1 MSTPPPEMAAAI
13 PRDTLNESK
22 SNNAASMAA
31 ASPGGTVQDSMPTD
45 SHALAVEQ
53 IHPDQD
59 EKGIVQ
65 KAGATTGLTDVGWNR
80 RPDDVDSPL
89 VAGWSNEDL
98 WMLIRRFNKQIYRV
112 KAVPEPPMA
121 ALDLNVADDEEFS
134 PDKLRSKL
142 ERLYV
147 TVIVSLIAAG
157 KHIVRLRSWREPRR
171 TAAFCAV
178 YFLAWLL
185 DLLTPTLLGT
195 VLVLIMYPPSRKL
208 LFPPAPLALVD
219 SKTGSV
225 KTPKAGV
232 LGSHDS
238 VTGAPEK
245 HRGEAVEQE
254 ASNLVSSVASVAV
267 GSAVGK
273 HDQGTPE
280 DDPIEGSAPDP
291 TDVVASSADAAS
303 AGQGAVPSDAH
314 DKTREPMKKE
324 VWEKVRP
331 VMRILNDVCDTW
343 EKFENAL
350 SPKPPFSKYAP
361 LRLAGVLLP
370 AFLGSLVTPCYVFV
384 KMSTFFVGFGFF
396 GDPIIRRGMTMLNHR
411 FPHWEK
417 LLELRNTLLK
427 GIPTNAQLAITLLRI
442 GEANGAPLPPPPGS
456 ELEKAP
462 SRPASL
468 NKEEIPLDASHHEIE
483 QAATGQTAEAKQI
496 TGSGN
501 DQKSQQGGKQKKGFM
516 SSVVAFI
523 RGTTAKSMETKL
535 AVDRARAAVG
545 SKNAKNHIGVL
556 SLKGQQPAPGGPV
569 EFEARYKGKRGA
581 IVVDTSKKPAVVYFT
596 TKPVSESEQ
605 FDQNKKSEK
614 EVVFSM
620 PIDDIQELKKVG
632 GIGWK
637 GKLLVGWAERH
648 KEVIDGL
655 ILSGPDPQR
664 SYHVTAMK
672 SRDYLFNRLIAINGQ
687 VWQTY

>member
-1 MSTPPPEMAAAI
+1 MSTSPPEMAAAI

-22 SNNAASMAA
+22 SNNAASKAA
-31 ASPGGTVQDSMPTD
+31 ASPGGTVQDTMPTD

-171 TAAFCAV
+171 TASFCTV

-195 VLVLIMYPPSRKL
+195 VLVLIIYPPSRKL

-225 KTPKAGV
+225 KTPSAGV

-267 GSAVGK
+267 GTAVGK

-324 VWEKVRP
+324 VWEKVKP

-456 ELEKAP
+456 ELERAP

-496 TGSGN
+496 TGSGY

-516 SSVVAFI
+516 SAVVAFI

-581 IVVDTSKKPAVVYFT
+581 IVVDTSKKPAFVYFT

-614 EVVFSM
+614 EVLFSM
-620 PIDDIQELKKVG
+620 SIDDIQELKKVG

-672 SRDYLFNRLIAINGQ
+672 SRDYLFNRLVAINGQ

>member
-13 PRDTLNESK
+13 PRDLTDQSK
-22 SNNAASMAA
+22 TTNAASTAA
-31 ASPGGTVQDSMPTD
+31 APPGGTAEDGKPTD
-45 SHALAVEQ
+45 SHAIAMEQ

-65 KAGATTGLTDVGWNR
+65 KAGATSGLMDVGWNR
-80 RPDDVDSPL
+80 QPDDVESPL
-89 VAGWSNEDL
+89 IAGWSNEDL

-112 KAVPEPPMA
+112 KAVPDPPMA

-134 PDKLRSKL
+134 PEKLRSKL

-171 TAAFCAV
+171 TAAFCVV

-195 VLVLIMYPPSRKL
+195 ILVLIVYPPSRNL

-225 KTPKAGV
+225 QTPKAGV

-245 HRGEAVEQE
+245 YRGEAVEQE
-254 ASNLVSSVASVAV
+254 ASNLVSGVASVAV

-280 DDPIEGSAPDP
+280 DAPIEGSAPDP

-324 VWEKVRP
+324 VWEKVKP
-331 VMRILNDVCDTW
+331 VMRILNDICDTW

-350 SPKPPFSKYAP
+350 SPKPPFSRYAP

-370 AFLGSLVTPCYVFV
+370 AFLGSLVTSSYIFV

-396 GDPIIRRGMTMLNHR
+396 GDPIISRGMSMLNHR
-411 FPHWEK
+411 FPHWQK

-427 GIPTNAQLAITLLRI
+427 GIPTNAQIAITLLRI

-468 NKEEIPLDASHHEIE
+468 NKEEIPLDASNHEIE

-496 TGSGN
+496 TGSG
-501 DQKSQQGGKQKKGFM
+501 DDKKAQQEGKQKKGFM
-516 SSVVAFI
+516 SSVVGFF
-523 RGTTAKSMETKL
+523 RGTTAKGVETKL
-535 AVDRARAAVG
+535 AADRVKAAIG

-556 SLKGQQPAPGGPV
+556 PVKGQRPAPGGPV
-569 EFEARYKGKRGA
+569 EFEARYKGKHGA

-596 TKPVSESEQ
+596 TKPLPTSELSDSNQ
-605 FDQNKKSEK
+605 QSGK
-614 EVVFSM
+614 EVLFTI
-620 PIDDIQELKKVG
+620 PIDDVQELKKVG
-632 GIGWK
+632 GMGWK
-637 GKLLVGWAERH
+637 GKLVVGWAERQ

-655 ILSGPDPQR
+655 ILTGSDPKQ
-664 SYHVTAMK
+664 SYHITAMK

>member
-1 MSTPPPEMAAAI
+1 M
-13 PRDTLNESK
+13 
-22 SNNAASMAA
+22 
-31 ASPGGTVQDSMPTD
+31 
-45 SHALAVEQ
+45 
-53 IHPDQD
+53 
-59 EKGIVQ
+59 
-65 KAGATTGLTDVGWNR
+65 
-80 RPDDVDSPL
+80 
-89 VAGWSNEDL
+89 
-98 WMLIRRFNKQIYRV
+98 
-112 KAVPEPPMA
+112 
-121 ALDLNVADDEEFS
+121 
-134 PDKLRSKL
+134 
-142 ERLYV
+142 
-147 TVIVSLIAAG
+147 
-157 KHIVRLRSWREPRR
+157 
-171 TAAFCAV
+171 
-178 YFLAWLL
+178 
-185 DLLTPTLLGT
+185 
-195 VLVLIMYPPSRKL
+195 
-208 LFPPAPLALVD
+208 
-219 SKTGSV
+219 
-225 KTPKAGV
+225 
-232 LGSHDS
+232 
-238 VTGAPEK
+238 
-245 HRGEAVEQE
+245 
-254 ASNLVSSVASVAV
+254 
-267 GSAVGK
+267 
-273 HDQGTPE
+273 
-280 DDPIEGSAPDP
+280 
-291 TDVVASSADAAS
+291 
-303 AGQGAVPSDAH
+303 
-314 DKTREPMKKE
+314 
-324 VWEKVRP
+324 
-331 VMRILNDVCDTW
+331 
-343 EKFENAL
+343 
-350 SPKPPFSKYAP
+350 
-361 LRLAGVLLP
+361 
-370 AFLGSLVTPCYVFV
+370 
-384 KMSTFFVGFGFF
+384 
-396 GDPIIRRGMTMLNHR
+396 
-411 FPHWEK
+411 
-417 LLELRNTLLK
+417 
-427 GIPTNAQLAITLLRI
+427 
-442 GEANGAPLPPPPGS
+442 
-456 ELEKAP
+456 
-462 SRPASL
+462 
-468 NKEEIPLDASHHEIE
+468 DASHHEIE

>member
-1 MSTPPPEMAAAI
+1 
-13 PRDTLNESK
+13 
-22 SNNAASMAA
+22 
-31 ASPGGTVQDSMPTD
+31 MPTD

-324 VWEKVRP
+324 VWEKVQP

-361 LRLAGVLLP
+361 LQLAGVLLP

-456 ELEKAP
+456 ELERAP

-614 EVVFSM
+614 EVLFSM